1 MMLIPTT
8 YYVKDETAGVHGENP
23 PPMEIRI
30 TIDADK
36 VCLWIDGGQGQTG
49 IVFDNGNHM
58 TINYPFELLM
68 RYLAEQNDGG
78 DT

>member
-1 MMLIPTT
+1 MMLIPTS
-8 YYVKDETAGVHGENP
+8 YYVKDTEAP
-23 PPMEIRI
+23 PDATVPLEVRI